1 MIEIKKNPIYSL
13 KIGANKVTLKDKLL
27 LSQFNNYLGAP
38 VFGMCKKIG
47 HTIVVDLSLN
57 EDELLSNCKSNTR
70 NEIRRAI
77 RENFFFEKE
86 ESISNFVKYYNDFAS
101 EKGIPT
107 ITESDITCYAD
118 HIEIYKSGKDGK
130 IMTMH
135 ANIIDEDN
143 NTATLLYS
151 ASIRLSDGVDRKD
164 IGFSNR
170 FLHYKE
176 FILFKQNNLRQYDF
190 NGISIDPD
198 DKERYA
204 ISQFKAS
211 FGGEQKE
218 VTWLYSWPF
227 IIINKIKNIIK

>member
-13 KIGANKVTLKDKLL
+13 KIGANKVSLKDKLL
-27 LSQFNNYLGAP
+27 LTQFNNYLGAS
-38 VFGMCKKIG
+38 VFGMAKHIG
-47 HTIVVDLSLN
+47 HTILVDLSLS

-77 RENFFFEKE
+77 REDFFFEKE
-86 ESISNFVKYYNDFAS
+86 ESIADFVSFYNDFAS

-107 ITESDITCYAD
+107 ISERDVTCYGD
-118 HIEIYKSGKDGK
+118 HIEIYKSGRDGK

-135 ANIIDEDN
+135 ANIIDKEN
-143 NTATLLYS
+143 SSATLLYS
-151 ASIRLSDGVDRKD
+151 ASIRFSDGVDRKD

-176 FILFKQNNLRQYDF
+176 FILFKQNNLCQYDF
-190 NGISIDPD
+190 NGISIDPE

-211 FGGEQKE
+211 FGGEHKE
-218 VTWLYSWPF
+218 VIWLYSWPF
-227 IIINKIKNIIK
+227 FVINRIKNVIK

>member
-1 MIEIKKNPIYSL
+1 
-13 KIGANKVTLKDKLL
+13 
-27 LSQFNNYLGAP
+27 
-38 VFGMCKKIG
+38 
-47 HTIVVDLSLN
+47 
-57 EDELLSNCKSNTR
+57 
-70 NEIRRAI
+70 
-77 RENFFFEKE
+77 
-86 ESISNFVKYYNDFAS
+86 
-101 EKGIPT
+101 
-107 ITESDITCYAD
+107 
-118 HIEIYKSGKDGK
+118 
-130 IMTMH
+130 MH